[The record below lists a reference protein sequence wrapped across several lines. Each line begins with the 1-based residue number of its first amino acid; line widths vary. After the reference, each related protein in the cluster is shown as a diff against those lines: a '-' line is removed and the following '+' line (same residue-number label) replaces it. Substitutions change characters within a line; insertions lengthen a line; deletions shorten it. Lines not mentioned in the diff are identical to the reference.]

1 MLYATAS
8 VCEGA
13 VAVAVDLQ
21 RRERLDSLADALIT
35 HPEVP
40 LRGDHAAVAHQLA
53 QHLDRGAV
61 VGVAL
66 GVAVAKRVG
75 DHARPSNGSPS
86 RSSSVGSASTQR
98 RMIRL
103 RPPGSIGLVPRGL
116 R

>member
-53 QHLDRGAV
+53 QHLDRGVVAPASCLSHVLSTLPVYVQLNGWAV
-61 VGVAL
+61 
-66 GVAVAKRVG
+66 
-75 DHARPSNGSPS
+75 
-86 RSSSVGSASTQR
+86 
-98 RMIRL
+98 RL
-103 RPPGSIGLVPRGL
+103 
-116 R
+116 